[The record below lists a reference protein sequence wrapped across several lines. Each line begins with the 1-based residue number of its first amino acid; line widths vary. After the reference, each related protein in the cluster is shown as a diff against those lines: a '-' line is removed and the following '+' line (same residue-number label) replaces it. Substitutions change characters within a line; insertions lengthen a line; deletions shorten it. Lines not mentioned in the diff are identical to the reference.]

1 MHKTGLWRFSID
13 GFFLSRRFWWL
24 LYFGCFILFLAGLVC
39 ILGFSVLGFGLL
51 ILVFFGFLG
60 GLFGLH
66 KAGAGFATWW
76 FSLFELFFLRWVV
89 DCVDF
94 AFWLCGLEVVDS
106 GVLGL
111 IVWWFGFY
119 CDVCYYKTGFGRVWR
134 FMWVLLWL

>member
-66 KAGAGFATWW
+66 KAGQGLPLGGFRCLNCS
-76 FSLFELFFLRWVV
+76 F
-89 DCVDF
+89 CVG
-94 AFWLCGLEVVDS
+94 W
-106 GVLGL
+106 L
-111 IVWWFGFY
+111 IVLILLSG
-119 CDVCYYKTGFGRVWR
+119 CVVWR
-134 FMWVLLWL
+134 LSIRVFWV